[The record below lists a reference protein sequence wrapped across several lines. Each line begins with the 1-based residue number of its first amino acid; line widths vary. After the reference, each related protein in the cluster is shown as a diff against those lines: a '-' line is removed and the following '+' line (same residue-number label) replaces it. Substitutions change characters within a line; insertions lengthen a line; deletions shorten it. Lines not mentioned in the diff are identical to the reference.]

1 MTDIV
6 TLRSGTARVTISPT
20 LGGVIV
26 GYWSEDASRIDWLS
40 PSAIS
45 AVPGAQDFHLASFP
59 LVPYSNRIRDGRFT
73 FEVRAVSEPVPPGTA
88 GTIHGHGR
96 KLPWTVVETRDDH
109 LTIEYEHAPDA
120 WPWRYR
126 ARQEYVLTPDA
137 LELRL
142 SVENLSG
149 EDMPAGLGHHP
160 YFPRTPQT
168 RVTAEIAAIWLPEAG
183 SFPTERLPPPN
194 GMDPRQGII
203 ADRTSL
209 DHAFAGWTHRAV
221 VEWPERKARLVMTA
235 DPSLSTLIIYSPP
248 GKEFVCAE
256 PVSHCVD
263 AFNLAASGVPDTGM
277 RVVKPGERWETW
289 VRFAP
294 EMTG

>member
-1 MTDIV
+1 
-6 TLRSGTARVTISPT
+6 
-20 LGGVIV
+20 
-26 GYWSEDASRIDWLS
+26 
-40 PSAIS
+40 
-45 AVPGAQDFHLASFP
+45 
-59 LVPYSNRIRDGRFT
+59 
-73 FEVRAVSEPVPPGTA
+73 
-88 GTIHGHGR
+88 
-96 KLPWTVVETRDDH
+96 
-109 LTIEYEHAPDA
+109 
-120 WPWRYR
+120 
-126 ARQEYVLTPDA
+126 
-137 LELRL
+137 
-142 SVENLSG
+142 
-149 EDMPAGLGHHP
+149 
-160 YFPRTPQT
+160 
-168 RVTAEIAAIWLPEAG
+168 
-183 SFPTERLPPPN
+183 
-194 GMDPRQGII
+194 MDPRQGII

-277 RVVKPGERWETW
+277 RTLKPGESWTTW